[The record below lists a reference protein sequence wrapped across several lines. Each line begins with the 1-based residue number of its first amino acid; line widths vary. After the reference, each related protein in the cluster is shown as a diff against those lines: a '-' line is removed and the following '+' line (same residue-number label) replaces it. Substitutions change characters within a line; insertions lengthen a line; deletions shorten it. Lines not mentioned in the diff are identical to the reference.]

1 MDDNQLVSIG
11 NKLRSVRESKGFT
24 GYQLAQKAGITEARL
39 MSFEEGYA
47 TPTIA
52 TLLKISQALG
62 VSMGFFFQEQAK
74 PKRVE
79 VVRADQRTIVPR
91 EMEEGVEELYYTYKS
106 LSPTFPDKSM
116 QPFYIEVELVDI
128 EEVKP
133 AVHPGEEFLFV
144 LEGTIQWK
152 GGDESH
158 TLNQGDAIHFD
169 SGIPHRIVGVGDSKP
184 KVIAVVY
191 QPTN

>member
-1 MDDNQLVSIG
+1 MDEQQLFSIG
-11 NKLRSVRESKGFT
+11 SKLRSVRESRGFT
-24 GYQLAQKAGITEARL
+24 SYQLAQKAGITEARL

-62 VSMGFFFQEQAK
+62 VSMGFFFQEQAA

-79 VVRADQRTIVPR
+79 VVRADQRKVVPR
-91 EMEEGVEELYYTYKS
+91 DKEEGTEELCYTYQS
-106 LSPTFPDKSM
+106 LSPTFPDKRM

-128 EEVKP
+128 EKVKP
-133 AVHPGEEFLFV
+133 AVHPGEEFIFV
-144 LEGTIQWK
+144 LEGSVRWK
-152 GGDESH
+152 GADESH
-158 TLNQGDAIHFD
+158 TLNAGDAIHFD
-169 SGIPHRIVGVGDSKP
+169 SEIPHTIVGIGDAKP

-191 QPTN
+191 QPGD